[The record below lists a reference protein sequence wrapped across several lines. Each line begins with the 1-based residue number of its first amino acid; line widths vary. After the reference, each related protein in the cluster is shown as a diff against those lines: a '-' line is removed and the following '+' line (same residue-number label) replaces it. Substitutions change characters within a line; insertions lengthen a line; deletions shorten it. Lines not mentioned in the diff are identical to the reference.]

1 MVNPALALLIFGLLV
16 LGLVLFFWPRRGVAA
31 HLIKL
36 VRLTQRARIEDALKR
51 LYDAEYLGRL
61 CTVESLAGM
70 LQLKRGPA
78 MQLVARLE
86 ALGLVHSEDGGL
98 TLSDVGRGEALRVLR
113 SHRLWER
120 YLADRTGV
128 PAGEWHDEAEQR
140 EHLLTDDAVEHLD
153 SAMGH
158 PRYDPHGDPIPTATG
173 ELPPH
178 SGVALSA
185 LAPGQSAS
193 VVHLED
199 EPREVYE
206 QLVAMGLAPGAQV
219 ELLEARPE
227 RIRFA
232 ADGEEHVIEPVMAM
246 NVTVVLPRRAE
257 ESRGPFETLSALAT
271 GESATVIGI
280 APACQGPQRRRL
292 LDLGLVPGTVV
303 TAELRGAFKDP
314 VAYRVRGALIAL
326 RRKQAEWV
334 RVDRKV
340 AAEVS

>member
-1 MVNPALALLIFGLLV
+1 MVDPAVALLVFALLV
-16 LGLVLFFWPRRGVAA
+16 LVLALFFWPRRGVASQ
-31 HLIKL
+31 LVKL

-51 LYDAEYLGRL
+51 LYDAEYSGRA

-70 LQLKRGPA
+70 LHFKRGRA

-86 ALGLVHSEDGGL
+86 ALGLVRSENGRL
-98 TLSDVGRGEALRVLR
+98 QLSDVGRGEALRVLR

-140 EHLLTDDAVEHLD
+140 EHILSEDAVEQL
-153 SAMGH
+153 SSSMGH

-178 SGVALSA
+178 SGVALST
-185 LAPGQSAS
+185 LTPGQSAS

-219 ELLEARPE
+219 ELIEARPE
-227 RIRFA
+227 SIRFA
-232 ADGEEHVIEPVMAM
+232 VEGEEHVIEPVMAM

-257 ESRGPFETLSALAT
+257 ESLGPFETLSGLGH

-292 LDLGLVPGTVV
+292 LDLGLVPGTLVS
-303 TAELRGAFKDP
+303 AELQGALKDP

-326 RRKQAEWV
+326 RREQADWV

-340 AAEVS
+340 AAQVS